1 MNSNSVVWSMH
12 TGRTFT
18 LRVLALKIWTNVCV
32 LYQLCWELSW
42 IFKRFIKILGS
53 LNVVVMLES
62 ELFTVTSTPS
72 VFTSEVKEQVCW
84 VTFLSPK
91 AHLKKKLYLFI

>member
-1 MNSNSVVWSMH
+1 MEYAYRENLYASCSCSENMD
-12 TGRTFT
+12 
-18 LRVLALKIWTNVCV
+18 KMCV